1 MYSIYFRTDGNQE
14 IATGHL
20 MRCLSIAR
28 ACKKTALQQKL
39 TADIRFLVSDPES
52 AALLS
57 ERFDTPSIRDDSG
70 RTLEFPIICLHTDY
84 RKLTAELPE
93 LIRCLREEKIPDAP
107 ASPREADRRPI
118 VFVDS
123 YFATPEYF
131 QALSAH
137 CATAYLDDLRSFPC
151 PVDLVINYDTEEPCR
166 FYLPAARRLLGAR
179 YTPLREQFCAPPYT
193 VRAEVGSILLSAG
206 GTDPCAVVPEL
217 IRRIRQTFGP
227 YLQLHVLT
235 SKANCRYTELCQL
248 AAQDSAL
255 RLHIQTADVAGL
267 MSSCDLAVSAGGTTL
282 CELCAVGVPSVSFV
296 MADNQETAAAL
307 FAKEQLIPC
316 AGDIRPDKLPSFSNT
331 VTDHPACNPSVISAI
346 LQFLRDAA
354 GDYDGRQKSSH
365 AMRAFLDG
373 CGAERI
379 AAELYRLK

>member
-28 ACKKTALQQKL
+28 ACKKAALQQKL
-39 TADIRFLVSDPES
+39 TADIRFLVSDSES

-57 ERFDTPSIRDDSG
+57 ERFAAAATEEDSSRTP
-70 RTLEFPIICLHTDY
+70 EFPIIRLHTDY

-93 LIRCLREEKIPDAP
+93 LIRCLREEKIPGAP
-107 ASPREADRRPI
+107 ASSGEAARRPI

-151 PVDLVINYDTEEPCR
+151 PVDLVINYDTEEPCS
-166 FYLPAARRLLGAR
+166 FYQPAARRLLGAR
-179 YTPLREQFCAPPYT
+179 YTPLREQFCRPPYT
-193 VRAEVGSILLSAG
+193 VRQKVQGILLSAG
-206 GTDPCAVVPEL
+206 GTDPCAVVPAL
-217 IRRIRQTFGP
+217 IRRIRHTFGP
-227 YLQLHVLT
+227 NLQLHVLT
-235 SKANCRYTELCQL
+235 SKANRRYTELCQL

-296 MADNQETAAAL
+296 MADNQETAAAR

-316 AGDIRPDKLPSFSNT
+316 AGDIRPDKPSSSANT
-331 VTDHPACNPSVISAI
+331 APDTHACNPSVISAI
-346 LQFLRDAA
+346 LQFLEDAA
-354 GDYDGRQKSSH
+354 GDYAGRKKSSH